1 MRSNQFEQ
9 LLSLI
14 KDNIEKKEVK
24 YKESIS
30 CLFKVRK
37 HIFYL
42 WFLWTDTLSKN
53 DTYELL

>member
-42 WFLWTDTLSKN
+42 WF
-53 DTYELL
+53 Y